1 MSLSHLCVDDRR
13 SNLTAESSF
22 GSRVDFW
29 FLGIEKSEKRNMQAY
44 WPARLPFE
52 LQSDNSG
59 DKVAAN
65 KPSRSKRKRFGDDS
79 S

>member
-1 MSLSHLCVDDRR
+1 MNLSYLCVDDRR

-22 GSRVDFW
+22 ESRVDSW
-29 FLGIEKSEKRNMQAY
+29 FLGLEKSEKRNMQAC
-44 WPARLPFE
+44 WPAHLPFE
-52 LQSDNSG
+52 RQSDNSG
-59 DKVAAN
+59 GKEAAN